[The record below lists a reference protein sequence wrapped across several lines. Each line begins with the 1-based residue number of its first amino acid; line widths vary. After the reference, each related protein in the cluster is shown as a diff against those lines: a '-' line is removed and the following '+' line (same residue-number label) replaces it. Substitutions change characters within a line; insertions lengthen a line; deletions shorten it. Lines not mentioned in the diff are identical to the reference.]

1 MRQNKASR
9 FNRNM
14 MVMMIFM
21 GIIVIACVYIFL
33 YMSLPQE
40 TVPQDGAV
48 GETAD
53 TVTLLLVDS
62 IIDIN

>member
-1 MRQNKASR
+1 MRQNRAAR

-21 GIIVIACVYIFL
+21 AVIVLACVYLFL

-40 TVPQDGAV
+40 S
-48 GETAD
+48 ETPEEN
-53 TVTLLLVDS
+53 VEIIEVD
-62 IIDIN
+62 D

>member
-1 MRQNKASR
+1 
-9 FNRNM
+9 M